1 MIKIKKFIKSTEKS
15 KILTVF
21 EMGVVFLLPAVMTKW
36 MKPIELRK
44 YAGTADF
51 SRRKKYYQVSQTLM
65 DEKVRERELAPLKAI
80 SDNYEKT
87 VLSMDKTHITNYE
100 VIKLGI
106 SDRATALMRTT
117 IKKRPVVCGIIIADG
132 GAFLCL
138 GM

>member
-1 MIKIKKFIKSTEKS
+1 
-15 KILTVF
+15 
-21 EMGVVFLLPAVMTKW
+21 
-36 MKPIELRK
+36 
-44 YAGTADF
+44 
-51 SRRKKYYQVSQTLM
+51 
-65 DEKVRERELAPLKAI
+65 
-80 SDNYEKT
+80 
-87 VLSMDKTHITNYE
+87 MDKTYIMDYE

>member
-1 MIKIKKFIKSTEKS
+1 
-15 KILTVF
+15 
-21 EMGVVFLLPAVMTKW
+21 MGVVFLLPAVMTKW

-87 VLSMDKTHITNYE
+87 VLAMDKTHITDYE

-106 SDRATALMRTT
+106 SDRATALMSTT
-117 IKKRPVVCGIIIADG
+117 IKNAPSFAE
-132 GAFLCL
+132 F
-138 GM
+138 